1 MSPASRRAN
10 FYSPEEGLDRAALGR
25 LQFAKFRAL
34 LDQCLPANRFQT
46 ARLVAAGIS
55 PGDAAAVASLD
66 DFRRFPLTTKADLHA
81 DQAAHPPFG
90 TNLSF
95 PLDRY
100 VRFHQT
106 SGTTGVPLR
115 VIDIRESWDWVLRC
129 WGTIY
134 AEAGAAPGD
143 RVFVPFSFGPFL
155 GFWGAFDGAIRQGL
169 MAIPGGG
176 LSSGAR
182 LRFLVENPVSIL
194 ACTPSHA
201 LRLIEVARE
210 ERIDLRRTGVRAL
223 IVAGE
228 PGGSVPILRRRIEE
242 GWGARVF
249 DHWGMTEVGPL
260 GFEEA
265 QTPCELLLLET
276 ECIAEVIDPVS
287 ELPSAAGETGELVVT
302 HLGRTACPLI
312 RYRTGDLVKSA
323 GDPSS
328 GGPSPGGRQFMRLKG
343 GILGRVDD
351 MFQVRGNNVYPSA
364 IDAVLRSIPQLAE
377 YRAEVTRRVGASAD
391 LRLVVEPASS
401 TEAAGLVAA
410 VCQSVQEALSFRPD
424 VELAPPGSLP
434 RYELKATR
442 FVYHPEKPE

>member
-1 MSPASRRAN
+1 MAPASRKAS
-10 FYSPEEGLDRAALGR
+10 FYDPDEGLERAALER
-25 LQFAKFRAL
+25 LQIAKLRAL
-34 LDQCLPANRFQT
+34 LDACLPANRFQRM
-46 ARLVAAGIS
+46 RLAAVGIS
-55 PGDAAAVASLD
+55 PGEAASLRSLD
-66 DFRRFPLTTKADLHA
+66 DLRRLPLTTKSELQA
-81 DQAAHPPFG
+81 DQAAHAPFG
-90 TNLSF
+90 TNLGF

-106 SGTTGVPLR
+106 SGTTGAPLR
-115 VIDIRESWDWVLRC
+115 VIDTQESWDWVLHC

-134 AEAGAAPGD
+134 NEAGAAPGD
-143 RVFVPFSFGPFL
+143 RVFIPFSFGPFL
-155 GFWGAFDGAIRQGL
+155 GFWGGFEAAIRQGL

-194 ACTPSHA
+194 TCTPSYA

-210 ERIDLRRTGVRAL
+210 ERIDLRRTGVRGL

-228 PGGSVPILRRRIEE
+228 PGGSVPVVRRRIEE

-265 QTPCELLLLET
+265 QGSCEVLLLET

-287 ELPSAAGETGELVVT
+287 GLPVSAGEAGELVVT
-302 HLGRTACPLI
+302 HLGRAACPLI
-312 RYRTGDLVKSA
+312 RYRTGDLVRCA
-323 GDPSS
+323 PN
-328 GGPSPGGRQFMRLKG
+328 PSPGGRHFMRLKG

-364 IDAVLRSIPQLAE
+364 IDALLRSIPHLAE
-377 YRAEVTRRVGASAD
+377 YRAEVRRRVGASAD
-391 LRLVVEPASS
+391 LLLVVEPSS
-401 TEAAGLVAA
+401 EAEGTGLAA
-410 VCQSVQEALSFRPD
+410 AARRCVQEALGFRPE
-424 VELAPPGSLP
+424 VELAPPGTLP
-434 RYELKATR
+434 RFELKATR
-442 FVYHPEKPE
+442 FVYHPEKP